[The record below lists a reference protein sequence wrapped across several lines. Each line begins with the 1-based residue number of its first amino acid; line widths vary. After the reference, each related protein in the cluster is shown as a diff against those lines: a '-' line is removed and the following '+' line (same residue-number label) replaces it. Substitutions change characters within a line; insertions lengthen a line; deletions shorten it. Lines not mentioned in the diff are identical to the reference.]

1 MALRFRKSIKLAPG
15 VRWNISGSGSSWTL
29 GPRGASIGI
38 GKRGIHLNSGIPG
51 TGLSSRSL
59 LSGSS
64 QASKVQSK
72 QLAPVTTTVSM
83 SCSIADDGTLQFTDK
98 SGAQVA
104 EHLVEIAKKQNRDSI
119 LNLIQRKCDEINDN
133 IDALGRL
140 HHDTPDPKPRRF
152 ITTTYSEPKPKPQ
165 PERSLGFFDR
175 LIPSRRSKIEVEN
188 RDAAIRHCNDVSA
201 WETANAAFD
210 RQIAKRRELVET
222 LIYMDSSAMEN
233 FLEEKLGEI
242 VWPRETTVTLDIL
255 DAGKLIALDVDLPE
269 LEDMPSRLA
278 AVPARGL
285 KLSVKELGITKVQKL
300 YAEHVHGIV
309 FRLVGEVFAAL
320 PATQQVIAA
329 GYSQRRNPVTAQL
342 SDDYLISVQIGRSE
356 WSEINFSHLSN
367 LEVTEALARFD
378 IRRQML
384 KSGAMKSITP
394 HRPEAGET

>member
-104 EHLVEIAKKQNRDSI
+104 EHLVETAKKQNRDSI

-140 HHDTPDPKPRRF
+140 HHDTPDPKPPRF
-152 ITTTYSEPKPKPQ
+152 IATTYSEPKPKPQ
-165 PERSLGFFDR
+165 PERSSDF
-175 LIPSRRSKIEVEN
+175 LIV
-188 RDAAIRHCNDVSA
+188 
-201 WETANAAFD
+201 
-210 RQIAKRRELVET
+210 
-222 LIYMDSSAMEN
+222 
-233 FLEEKLGEI
+233 
-242 VWPRETTVTLDIL
+242 
-255 DAGKLIALDVDLPE
+255 
-269 LEDMPSRLA
+269 
-278 AVPARGL
+278 
-285 KLSVKELGITKVQKL
+285 
-300 YAEHVHGIV
+300 
-309 FRLVGEVFAAL
+309 
-320 PATQQVIAA
+320 
-329 GYSQRRNPVTAQL
+329 
-342 SDDYLISVQIGRSE
+342 
-356 WSEINFSHLSN
+356 
-367 LEVTEALARFD
+367 
-378 IRRQML
+378 
-384 KSGAMKSITP
+384 
-394 HRPEAGET
+394 

>member
-1 MALRFRKSIKLAPG
+1 M
-15 VRWNISGSGSSWTL
+15 
-29 GPRGASIGI
+29 
-38 GKRGIHLNSGIPG
+38 
-51 TGLSSRSL
+51 
-59 LSGSS
+59 
-64 QASKVQSK
+64 
-72 QLAPVTTTVSM
+72 
-83 SCSIADDGTLQFTDK
+83 
-98 SGAQVA
+98 
-104 EHLVEIAKKQNRDSI
+104 
-119 LNLIQRKCDEINDN
+119 
-133 IDALGRL
+133 
-140 HHDTPDPKPRRF
+140 
-152 ITTTYSEPKPKPQ
+152 
-165 PERSLGFFDR
+165 
-175 LIPSRRSKIEVEN
+175 
-188 RDAAIRHCNDVSA
+188 SA

-222 LIYMDSSAMEN
+222 LIYKDSSAMEN
-233 FLEEKLGEI
+233 FLEEKLGEV
-242 VWPRETTVTLDIL
+242 VWPRETTVTLGIL

-320 PATQQVIAA
+320 PAAQQVIAA

-394 HRPEAGET
+394 HQPEAGET